1 MANILDQLQYVL
13 YDEKAGVALSI
24 TSMDGDTLIPVFADE
39 ELAYIAIAELYE
51 TMPIFE
57 AGIELDAIEVDLDS
71 ECIPNNYIILAIKS
85 DYDLKCMIDIMTQPD
100 PIRLDID
107 TIEED

>member
-1 MANILDQLQYVL
+1 VL

-24 TSMDGDTLIPVFADE
+24 TSMDGDTLIPVFTDE

-51 TMPIFE
+51 IMPIFE

-71 ECIPNNYIILAIKS
+71 ECIPNNYIIIMIES
-85 DYDLKCMIDIMTQPD
+85 EYDLNCMIDIMIQPD
-100 PIRLDID
+100 PIKLDIQS